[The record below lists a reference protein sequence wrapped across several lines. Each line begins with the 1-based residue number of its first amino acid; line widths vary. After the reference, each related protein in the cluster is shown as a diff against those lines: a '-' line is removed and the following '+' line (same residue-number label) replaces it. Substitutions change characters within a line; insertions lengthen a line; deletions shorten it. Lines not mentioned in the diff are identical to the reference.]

1 MNTRSQRAKK
11 SHLLLKMYKH
21 NVIKWVRTI
30 FSQWKVTE
38 NYVWTACQMI
48 FSCLL
53 ELPEDR
59 SVEENKAWGHLLEA
73 SGEDKVGH
81 PPSLEL
87 KSVLEFSEDDH
98 RADHLENDPAIC
110 SVWEALNF
118 GH

>member
-1 MNTRSQRAKK
+1 
-11 SHLLLKMYKH
+11 
-21 NVIKWVRTI
+21 
-30 FSQWKVTE
+30 
-38 NYVWTACQMI
+38 MI

-81 PPSLEL
+81 PPSLEF

-98 RADHLENDPAIC
+98 
-110 SVWEALNF
+110 
-118 GH
+118 